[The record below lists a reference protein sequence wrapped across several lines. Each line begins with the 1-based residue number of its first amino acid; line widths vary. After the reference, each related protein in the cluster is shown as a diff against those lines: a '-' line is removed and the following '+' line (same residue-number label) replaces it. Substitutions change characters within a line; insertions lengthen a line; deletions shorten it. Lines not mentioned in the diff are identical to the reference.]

1 MEQVTESGLVLADR
15 WHHRSLPPRDN
26 PPNSNPPIGSVG
38 PNVPEGFGDTHA
50 MYPARFPAP
59 VEAWQGWPVGW
70 ETPLWNGE
78 VNPSLVSTLWTCVD
92 LNTRQLAS
100 FPPYGMKGL
109 NPIGLPEWSANPE
122 PDTYSDWTEAAKQMF
137 NTLQLDG
144 ETFLWAVGRYADGTV
159 ARFVVLNPNWVNVE
173 KVDGVK
179 EYSLGGKP
187 LERKDVCH
195 IKYQSMPG
203 NLRGISP
210 LSWCAASIIGA
221 AAMEKYASDLA
232 ANGGIPWAVIKTQR
246 HLDGKKAGELQQSWV
261 TASHNRNGGPAVLS
275 GGIDLEVLTLNPRDM
290 ALLEMRIFDE
300 TRIASALGCPPFLVG
315 LPQPEGL
322 TYANATSLFDFHWR
336 ATLRTMAAANAGA
349 VSQWAL
355 PRGRR
360 MEYNRDAYVQATPEE
375 RSRTYQTLFNIVDEK
390 GNRAITVDEIRMAER
405 LLPNTPVEDVTESQ
419 AEVVTAT

>member
-15 WHHRSLPPRDN
+15 WQRRTSSDPRDHPANQN
-26 PPNSNPPIGSVG
+26 PPAGSVG
-38 PNVPEGFGDTHA
+38 PNVSAGYGDTHA
-50 MYPARFPAP
+50 MYPARFPVP

-70 ETPLWNGE
+70 NTPLWNGQTQA
-78 VNPSLVSTLWTCVD
+78 NLVSTLWTCVD

-109 NPIGLPEWSANPE
+109 NPFALPEWSANPE

-144 ETFLWAVGRYADGTV
+144 ETFLWAVGRYADGRV
-159 ARFVVLNPNWVNVE
+159 ARFVVLNPGWINVE
-173 KVDGVK
+173 KADGVT

-187 LERKDVCH
+187 LDRRDVCH

-210 LSWCAASIIGA
+210 LSWCAQSILSA
-221 AAMEKYASDLA
+221 AAMERYVSELA
-232 ANGGIPWAVIKTQR
+232 VNGGIPWGIIKTQR
-246 HLDGKKAGELQQSWV
+246 HLNEAQSTDLQTAWV
-261 TASHNRNGGPAVLS
+261 NASRNRAGGPAVLS
-275 GGIDLEVLTLNPRDM
+275 GGIDLEMLTLNPRDM

-322 TYANATSLFDFHWR
+322 TYANATALFDFHWR

-349 VSQWAL
+349 MSQWAL
-355 PRGRR
+355 PRGQR

-375 RSRTYQTLFNIVDEK
+375 RSRTYTALFNIVDEK

-405 LLPNTPVEDVTESQ
+405 LLPNNPTMETLEPEMEL
-419 AEVVTAT
+419 TA